1 MEETNAARV
10 FLHEKAPYVLL
21 ALEQCHTTNEIAKK
35 LDMLHSGI
43 YKILN
48 SFDELGLIESRKV
61 GRTCYINLTEK
72 GKKIASAI
80 KELCNILKK
89 SG

>member
-10 FLHEKAPYVLL
+10 FLHKKAPYVLL

-35 LDMLHSGI
+35 LDMLHPDI

-48 SFDELGLIESRKV
+48 KFDELGLIESRKV
-61 GRTCYINLTEK
+61 GRTCYINLTGK
-72 GKKIASAI
+72 GKKIASII
-80 KELCNILKK
+80 KNLCEALK
-89 SG
+89 